1 MIRVMDPTPTLPLD
15 LATRF
20 AAVALANVVREFPN
34 KLDHV
39 LDGAADI
46 RRPRELHPVF
56 YGSFDFHSCVHMHWL
71 LARLRRL
78 HPDLPQRAAIAAT
91 FDRHFTEQGI
101 ARECAYVER
110 PASRSF
116 SRTYGWAWCLEL
128 THELRCAD
136 DPEAQRWAARVAPLA
151 HAFVARY
158 LDYLPIQRYPLRTG
172 LHPNSAFGLLFA
184 LDYARTAGVPALAAL
199 CVETAQAWFAA
210 DRDAPAQWEPSGAD
224 FLSPVLIEAMLMRH
238 VLPPHDFARWLAD
251 FLPGIARRE
260 PAALFAP
267 AEVSDRS
274 DPFIVHLDGLNLS
287 RAWCFDGIAAALAP
301 ADPRAPVLRDAAC
314 RHRVAGMAGI
324 ASGDYMGEHWL
335 ATFALL
341 AHADPAAALLDSRR

>member
-1 MIRVMDPTPTLPLD
+1 MIHAMDPDLTLSLD

-20 AAVALANVVREFPN
+20 ADVALANVVREFPN

-39 LDGAADI
+39 MDGAADV

-78 HPDLPQRAAIAAT
+78 HPDLPQRAAIAAL
-91 FDRHFTEQGI
+91 FDQHLTATGI
-101 ARECAYVER
+101 AQECAYVER

-116 SRTYGWAWCLEL
+116 TRTYGWAWCLEL
-128 THELRCAD
+128 AHELQRAGDAD
-136 DPEAQRWAARVAPLA
+136 AQRWSARLAPLA
-151 HAFVARY
+151 RAFVVRY

-184 LDYARTAGVPALAAL
+184 LDYARAAGEQALTTLCADTAR
-199 CVETAQAWFAA
+199 AWFAT

-224 FLSPVLIEAMLMRH
+224 FLSPVLVEAMLMHR
-238 VLPPHDFARWLAD
+238 VLGQDAFADWLTD
-251 FLPGIARRE
+251 FLPGLVQRA
-260 PAALFAP
+260 PSALFDP
-267 AEVSDRS
+267 AEVSDRG

-287 RAWCFDGIAAALAP
+287 RAWCFDGIAAALP
-301 ADPRAPVLRDAAC
+301 SADPRAAILRTAAA
-314 RHRVAGMAGI
+314 RHRAAGMAGI

-341 AHADPAAALLDSRR
+341 AHDRQGPLLDSHA